1 MAGSDVAGQR
11 SCGGLGDV
19 CPFALAACRNPAG
32 CLSFT
37 CLGAVGLRARP
48 TSATFHFLAHTLDLC
63 EYIWDEGLQSPRPST
78 LEYQR
83 AFAVWSRSIR
93 ASRCTSDGTHHWP
106 MRLRQSRG
114 QSEVVNLLSPIVTLA
129 HRGRP

>member
-1 MAGSDVAGQR
+1 MLVLHMSRHGRAEGEADICNIPLSR
-11 SCGGLGDV
+11 SH
-19 CPFALAACRNPAG
+19 
-32 CLSFT
+32 S
-37 CLGAVGLRARP
+37 RP
-48 TSATFHFLAHTLDLC
+48 C
-63 EYIWDEGLQSPRPST
+63 EYIWDKGLQSPRLST